1 MASPRKTTKRRI
13 SADEST
19 ARERIM
25 KAAREVF
32 ALHSYKAASTRMVAK
47 QAGVEH
53 PLIHY
58 YFGSKEKLFQAMVED
73 IYSEFSL
80 VQVTWLDGIERV
92 PPSQGLPV
100 FIDRML
106 DYTLAH
112 PDALQIIAL
121 NMVQIGRI
129 DDIPGYRYITLHMAR
144 MRRMLEERLVMRGSN
159 RDIEMFIYCFYS
171 LMINLIGARSCQA
184 QILNMD
190 PLGEEYRAW
199 IKDACLTLFL
209 PWLERLLLR
218 Y

>member
-1 MASPRKTTKRRI
+1 
-13 SADEST
+13 
-19 ARERIM
+19 
-25 KAAREVF
+25 
-32 ALHSYKAASTRMVAK
+32 
-47 QAGVEH
+47 
-53 PLIHY
+53 
-58 YFGSKEKLFQAMVED
+58 MVED
-73 IYSEFSL
+73 IYSEFSQ

-92 PPSQGLPV
+92 PPSEGLPV

-106 DYTLAH
+106 DYTLTH

-171 LMINLIGARSCQA
+171 LMVNLIGARSCQA

-190 PLGEEYRAW
+190 PKGEEYRVW
-199 IKDACLTLFL
+199 IKDASLTLFL

-218 Y
+218 R